1 MRAVVVG
8 SLNMDLILG
17 VPELPSRGQ
26 TLLCRSWD
34 RSPGGK
40 GANQAVALARLGAR
54 VEMVGAVGDDLDGAE
69 LAANLQSAGVVTRH
83 VSVRPDGP
91 TGLAVVHLTPDG
103 DNAIVVVPGANASLG
118 PGDVAAAAAG
128 FHGADLLLLQLEVPP
143 EAVLAAARAGREGG
157 ALVVLNAAPARDLP
171 ADLLAAV
178 EALVVNQ
185 GEAAALSGS
194 DDPQDGATRLRD
206 QGPRVVVVTLGGEG
220 CIVVDDRGVVPLPA
234 YPVEVTDT
242 TGAGDCFAAAFGFG
256 LAAGRS
262 AVPAARFAAA
272 AAALAVTRPGAQSTP
287 SAAEVA
293 AFLGQRDAP
302 VGS

>member
-54 VEMVGAVGDDLDGAE
+54 VEMVGAVGDDVDGAE
-69 LAANLQSAGVVTRH
+69 LAANLKSAGVSTRH

-118 PGDVAAAAAG
+118 PGDVAAAG

-143 EAVLAAARAGREGG
+143 ETVLAAARAGREGG

-178 EALVVNQ
+178 EVLVVNQ

-194 DDPQDGATRLRD
+194 DDPQDAATRLRD
-206 QGPRVVVVTLGGEG
+206 QGSSGGG
-220 CIVVDDRGVVPLPA
+220 DTGRG
-234 YPVEVTDT
+234 
-242 TGAGDCFAAAFGFG
+242 G
-256 LAAGRS
+256 LHRG
-262 AVPAARFAAA
+262 
-272 AAALAVTRPGAQSTP
+272 
-287 SAAEVA
+287 
-293 AFLGQRDAP
+293 
-302 VGS
+302 